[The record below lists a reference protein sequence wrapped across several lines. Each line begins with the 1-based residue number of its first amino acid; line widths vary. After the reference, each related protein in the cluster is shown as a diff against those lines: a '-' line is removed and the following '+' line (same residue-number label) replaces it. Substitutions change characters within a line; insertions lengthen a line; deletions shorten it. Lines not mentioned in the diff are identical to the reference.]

1 MSSTSAL
8 STLSAVSSTTASYRL
23 ESVLDFI
30 SVISLSRAALAL
42 RRLFFLIFGYL
53 SIPQLSAP
61 PPVLLLD
68 GSPAGWYPG
77 DTANKML
84 FGTLGLAFTVLV
96 GILSVWF
103 FATRT
108 PSRSSS
114 ASNELSAILE
124 STYKSITQVDDI
136 ILSPLVWDSHDGP
149 TSPALCR
156 ASSMAFIKPDYLNPN
171 TPTETTLPGLLPP
184 EGLEAF
190 TREPLAASD
199 CKQSCNAYHAPTN
212 GLQFP
217 DPMSTDLI
225 PSPRLSSSTDTAPTP
240 SPDATTHTIRSRLRS
255 PGLLQRNGPTTCI
268 MNPALR
274 RASSTA
280 FTATEYLNQN
290 APTETTLP
298 GLLPSEGL
306 EVCKRE
312 PRALSNCNQ
321 SCNIYQVP
329 TGCLESRDTMSTGLA
344 PSPNLCLST
353 DIAFTPSPDA
363 PPHTIRSRLRSPGL
377 LQCNGHINCIL
388 PPSASMYFT
397 KHSGAKTTF
406 PGLRPTDRKGC
417 MLSISA
423 PSEQRRFQA
432 TSQASDTRLR
442 HSNLIPRLDRL
453 RPSRPRITQD
463 APGAMQ
469 DYPTGLGK
477 TYLAATT
484 LSSASPDKIRSP
496 FGIDLLAHRKRRL
509 ELDTNLDA
517 RVMQLLDEKQERRRK
532 RTPREGD
539 AGKAP
544 LAGQPLDDALPVD
557 RHAIA
562 GRHVERWRDGYS
574 GDILS
579 TGTTLRATTTT
590 TQTEKKNRKRIRKRR
605 KNAAPTAREE
615 EVDHL
620 DATASLEERLR
631 IDFDAINR
639 RRTARCDMRN
649 VLAMERQGMIPSTAE
664 ELQAL
669 EEKTRRLE
677 EQEQY
682 LPALP
687 EPPTPDI
694 SCDYD

>member
-1 MSSTSAL
+1 MSSTSAF
-8 STLSAVSSTTASYRL
+8 STLSAISSTTASYRL

-42 RRLFFLIFGYL
+42 RRLFSLLFGYL

-136 ILSPLVWDSHDGP
+136 RSSPLVWDSHDGP

-156 ASSMAFIKPDYLNPN
+156 ASSMAFTKPDYLNPN

-184 EGLEAF
+184 EGLEAC
-190 TREPLAASD
+190 TLDPLAPSNGE
-199 CKQSCNAYHAPTN
+199 QSRHAYHAPTSR
-212 GLQFP
+212 LQFP
-217 DPMSTDLI
+217 DPMSAGLVL
-225 PSPRLSSSTDTAPTP
+225 SPQLSSSTDTALTP
-240 SPDATTHTIRSRLRS
+240 SPDAPPHTIRLRLRS
-255 PGLLQRNGPTTCI
+255 PGLLQRNGPTTYT
-268 MNPALR
+268 MNSALR
-274 RASSTA
+274 RA
-280 FTATEYLNQN
+280 LC
-290 APTETTLP
+290 
-298 GLLPSEGL
+298 L
-306 EVCKRE
+306 EVCTRE
-312 PRALSNCNQ
+312 PLAPLNCNP
-321 SCNIYQVP
+321 SCSIYEVP
-329 TGCLESRDTMSTGLA
+329 TGSLQSPDLMSTGLA
-344 PSPNLCLST
+344 TSPYS
-353 DIAFTPSPDA
+353 AFTSRPAA
-363 PPHTIRSRLRSPGL
+363 PIHTIPSRLRSPGL
-377 LQCNGHINCIL
+377 LQRNRPTAYI
-388 PPSASMYFT
+388 PPSSASMYYT
-397 KHSGAKTTF
+397 KHTGTETTL
-406 PGLRPTDRKGC
+406 PGLQPTGSKGR
-417 MLSISA
+417 MLPISA
-423 PSEQRRFQA
+423 PLNKRNYQA
-432 TSQASDTRLR
+432 ISQASAPRLR
-442 HSNLIPRLDRL
+442 HSSLPPIL
-453 RPSRPRITQD
+453 RPSRPKITQD

-469 DYPTGLGK
+469 DYPTGSGK
-477 TYLAATT
+477 AFLAAST
-484 LSSASPDKIRSP
+484 LSSASRDKTRSP
-496 FGIDLLAHRKRRL
+496 FATDLPAMRKRCLEQAANLNARL
-509 ELDTNLDA
+509 TRLQDK
-517 RVMQLLDEKQERRRK
+517 VQESRRK
-532 RTPREGD
+532 RAARKRD

-544 LAGQPLDDALPVD
+544 LAGQPPDDALLVD
-557 RHAIA
+557 RRTMA
-562 GRHVERWRDGYS
+562 GRHAQRRRERYS

-579 TGTTLRATTTT
+579 TGTKPSATTTT
-590 TQTEKKNRKRIRKRR
+590 TQTEKNGKSLRTRRK

-639 RRTARCDMRN
+639 RQTSRCDMRN
-649 VLAMERQGMIPSTAE
+649 VLAMERQGIIPSTAE

-669 EEKTRRLE
+669 EEETRRLE
-677 EQEQY
+677 CQEQY
-682 LPALP
+682 LPTLP

-694 SCDYD
+694 SCDYDCSMDDGSL